1 MKIFKTLL
9 FSFIS
14 LFLLQ
19 SCQSDSLQ
27 KFFVDSQ
34 NNENF
39 MSVDIPASL
48 LGLTENMD
56 LNEEE
61 MKTLK
66 SVKKI
71 NLLMLESSD
80 ETKDFFSSQK
90 DRLNAILKK
99 DSFTEI
105 LKFRTKGM
113 DVKIFFTGKEDAIDE
128 LIIFGYNDET
138 GMGVA
143 RVLGKEMNLN
153 DIMTLSNKVDIDTSA
168 LPFGDFESLIGI

>member
-1 MKIFKTLL
+1 MKIFKTLV
-9 FSFIS
+9 FSLIAF
-14 LFLLQ
+14 FVLQ

-39 MSVDIPASL
+39 MSVDIPTSL

-61 MKTLK
+61 IKTLK

-80 ETKDFFSSQK
+80 ETKEFFSSQK
-90 DRLNAILKK
+90 DRLNTILKN

-113 DVKIFFTGKEDAIDE
+113 DVKIYFTGEEDAIDE
-128 LIIFGYNDET
+128 LIIFGYNNDT

-153 DIMTLSNKVDIDTSA
+153 DIMNLSSKVDIDPSV

>member
-1 MKIFKTLL
+1 MF
-9 FSFIS
+9 F
-14 LFLLQ
+14 LQ

-34 NNENF
+34 NNDNF
-39 MSVDIPASL
+39 ISVDIPASL
-48 LGLTENMD
+48 LGLTENLD

-61 MKTLK
+61 LKTLK

-71 NLLMLESSD
+71 NLLMLESS
-80 ETKDFFSSQK
+80 EGTKDFFMSQK
-90 DRLNAILKK
+90 DRLNTILKGN
-99 DSFTEI
+99 SFTEI
-105 LKFRTKGM
+105 LKFRTQGM
-113 DVKIFFTGKEDAIDE
+113 DVKIFFTGKEDAINE
-128 LIIFGYNDET
+128 LIVFGYNDET

-153 DIMTLSNKVDIDTSA
+153 DIMNLSSKVDIDPSA